1 VLRHII
7 AQVCCWKDLLP
18 RASINKK

>member
-7 AQVCCWKDLLP
+7 AQDYCWWDHLP
-18 RASINKK
+18 RVSLSI